1 MSENTL
7 VTPAEEE
14 APMIENPYVRE
25 LVDNLL
31 KDAARLAKKS
41 SEHTAEQLL
50 AGVGFY
56 VLVEL
61 PRLQSRRPNAWNLFQ
76 RLEKE
81 NAPEEVRKQVDT
93 VSYDKS
99 RPGVKGDYQLHM
111 KERWNNDPELRKK
124 YERLAKE
131 RAAASAAAND
141 APDGAPPDD
150 AADNASD
157 RENIQMDPA
166 LEAMD
171 EEMVEVE
178 LMSVKEMQKKSLK
191 TLKKLVR

>member
-7 VTPAEEE
+7 VTPAEKE
-14 APMIENPYVRE
+14 APTVENPYVRE

-50 AGVGFY
+50 AGAGFY
-56 VLVEL
+56 VLGEL
-61 PRLQSRRPNAWNLFQ
+61 PRLQSRRANAWNLFQ

-81 NAPEEVRKQVDT
+81 NAPEEVRKQVDN

-99 RPGVKGDYQLHM
+99 RPGVKGDYQQYM

-124 YERLAKE
+124 YERLAKG
-131 RAAASAAAND
+131 RVAASAAA
-141 APDGAPPDD
+141 DGVPADAPPDD

-157 RENIQMDPA
+157 QENIEMD

-171 EEMVEVE
+171 EETVEVE
-178 LMSVKEMQKKSLK
+178 LRSVKDMQKKSLK